1 MQVVWIGN
9 VLFSSREGKCRTW
22 KEMTR
27 YEKKWQRKKVKNMKK
42 NEKTK
47 FIFFPLLFAFFLS
60 LGFRESGI
68 TCIWF
73 LIEKMFLEIIVFS
86 LSAIFCDKTSKKQNI
101 WETHVFFFQKKK
113 EIANVLQHVFLV
125 RCAVENHL
133 RWFAR
138 FQRCQNKVSFDRPQ
152 PEQIKQNK
160 VKSYWVLSMHF
171 FIYVF
176 FVISV

>member
-47 FIFFPLLFAFFLS
+47 FIFFPLLFVFLS

-101 WETHVFFFQKKK
+101 WETHVFFQKKK
-113 EIANVLQHVFLV
+113 EIANVLNMCFWCDV
-125 RCAVENHL
+125 L
-133 RWFAR
+133 RKNLRLFAR
-138 FQRCQNKVSFDRPQ
+138 GQRCQNKVSFDRPQ
-152 PEQIKQNK
+152 PEQIK
-160 VKSYWVLSMHF
+160 
-171 FIYVF
+171 
-176 FVISV
+176 